1 MPELEIPDEYLDIA
15 DNTYTVRERTRSRR
29 HRPKCACSEECKL
42 MTCVTLCFLFVFTVF
57 LSIALVCLNAACND
71 NPCNPYCP
79 KGYSPDVNG
88 TDMCDQWRTQSKN
101 VHHSKRST
109 HAEKSRS
116 GPPIGISWSEADTW
130 FDNMFGGWSKL
141 VQTLIAILGS
151 VVLMLAIIVCCI
163 IPCFKALIER
173 VASRTAVGIF
183 LTHMYNPVVTEESFE
198 QEDML

>member
-1 MPELEIPDEYLDIA
+1 
-15 DNTYTVRERTRSRR
+15 
-29 HRPKCACSEECKL
+29 
-42 MTCVTLCFLFVFTVF
+42 
-57 LSIALVCLNAACND
+57 
-71 NPCNPYCP
+71 
-79 KGYSPDVNG
+79 
-88 TDMCDQWRTQSKN
+88 
-101 VHHSKRST
+101 
-109 HAEKSRS
+109 
-116 GPPIGISWSEADTW
+116 
-130 FDNMFGGWSKL
+130 MFGGWSKL